1 MKEYTPHIELIKD
14 LESRNIDVKNEMII
28 PWKDDILI
36 KHPVVDY
43 YSSDNAINY
52 LNKYWLDE
60 QEYIV
65 KWKPIQSIFF
75 NNHGKWFPDNIINM
89 NYQILPLWGG
99 KIFLSETLAALN
111 TCLTQLNESSF
122 VCIQNTFNDSYE
134 GLFNNLTF
142 RLKYPVGIK
151 WHELNIGNYLTDTL
165 LWGHNQDFYIF
176 GENDIWAIYSATRS
190 LYPVNLLLFRPD
202 FKDIFIKNCLPVTY
216 DKKYIFDSIPYNYH
230 SKIPVGI
237 L

>member
-1 MKEYTPHIELIKD
+1 MKEYISHIELIKD
-14 LESRNIDVKNEMII
+14 LESRNIDVNNEMTI
-28 PWKDDILI
+28 PWNDDILI
-36 KHPVVDY
+36 KHPLKDY
-43 YSSDNAINY
+43 YSSKNAIKY
-52 LNKYWLDE
+52 LQKYWLDE
-60 QEYIV
+60 QEYLNN
-65 KWKPIQSIFF
+65 WKPIQSSFF
-75 NNHGKWFPDNIINM
+75 TNQSKWFPDYMINS
-89 NYQILPLWGG
+89 NYQLLPLWGG

-111 TCLTQLNESSF
+111 SCLTQLNESCF
-122 VCIQNTFNDSYE
+122 VCIQNTFNDTYE

-190 LYPVNLLLFRPD
+190 LYPVNLLLFKPE
-202 FKDIFIKNCLPVTY
+202 FKDLFIKYCLSVTY
-216 DKKYIFDSIPYNYH
+216 DKTYIFNCLPNDYR